1 MVKPDIKNY
10 FVDEAGDLTLF
21 NKRKQI
27 VVGNEGSSSCF
38 MVGMADI
45 PRPDNVKQKLDELRQ
60 ELLNDPYFRGV
71 PSMQPEQKKTAICF
85 HAKDD
90 LPEVRREVFK
100 LLPSFEAR
108 IIIAV
113 RRKLPMAFYY
123 QHLFKTK
130 GEKFSENKIYDE
142 LISQIFKGK
151 LHKAD
156 EHFVT
161 FARRGK
167 SERSAALREALNK
180 SKEKFEAKWGTQT
193 DKPVTIMSALPSH
206 VAGLQ
211 VVDYYLWA
219 LQRMYERGEDR
230 FFNLLA
236 AQYRLIMDLDDTRN
250 KPYGEWYS
258 DSNPCTLEKIMLATS

>member
-1 MVKPDIKNY
+1 MSKESPIIKHY

-45 PRPDNVKQKLDELRQ
+45 LRPDDVKQKLDELRQ
-60 ELLNDPYFRGV
+60 ELLNDPYFRAV

-113 RRKLPMAFYY
+113 RRKLPMALRLSTSL
-123 QHLFKTK
+123 QNK
-130 GEKFSENKIYDE
+130 G
-142 LISQIFKGK
+142 
-151 LHKAD
+151 
-156 EHFVT
+156 
-161 FARRGK
+161 
-167 SERSAALREALNK
+167 RE
-180 SKEKFEAKWGTQT
+180 
-193 DKPVTIMSALPSH
+193 V
-206 VAGLQ
+206 
-211 VVDYYLWA
+211 
-219 LQRMYERGEDR
+219 QR
-230 FFNLLA
+230 
-236 AQYRLIMDLDDTRN
+236 
-250 KPYGEWYS
+250 K
-258 DSNPCTLEKIMLATS
+258 

>member
-1 MVKPDIKNY
+1 MSKESPIIKHY

-45 PRPDNVKQKLDELRQ
+45 PRPDDVKQKLDELRQ
-60 ELLNDPYFRGV
+60 ELLNDPYFHGV

-113 RRKLPMAFYY
+113 RRTPSDGSLLSTSL
-123 QHLFKTK
+123 QNK
-130 GEKFSENKIYDE
+130 G
-142 LISQIFKGK
+142 
-151 LHKAD
+151 
-156 EHFVT
+156 
-161 FARRGK
+161 
-167 SERSAALREALNK
+167 RE
-180 SKEKFEAKWGTQT
+180 
-193 DKPVTIMSALPSH
+193 V
-206 VAGLQ
+206 
-211 VVDYYLWA
+211 
-219 LQRMYERGEDR
+219 QR
-230 FFNLLA
+230 
-236 AQYRLIMDLDDTRN
+236 
-250 KPYGEWYS
+250 K
-258 DSNPCTLEKIMLATS
+258 